1 MTLYLDISPAIH
13 TKAGLSRYADSLAQ
27 ALLRQAPARFTFF
40 YNRSRDS
47 RIPSWVSGKDVRSV
61 RAGYKPWRMA
71 VWLGHLAH
79 LGFDRLVPGCEL
91 FHATEHLLLPLH
103 NCPTLLT
110 VHDLIFHLFPEHHKR
125 LNRWYLN
132 AALPLY
138 CHRADK
144 IICVSEHSKA
154 DLIRIWDI
162 DSKKVHV
169 VYEAADPRF
178 RPVEEERI
186 SAIRHRYG
194 LPERYLLTVGTIEPR
209 KNLKRLLD
217 ALALLRQQGKKINL
231 VIVGKTGWLY
241 DDFFAKLESFQY
253 RDAVV
258 CAGFVPDPDLPAVY
272 SGAVLTALPSV
283 YEGFGLPI
291 LESMACGTPVVTS
304 RAASLPELGAD
315 AVRYFDPLDS
325 NDMADAVGEVWINAE
340 LRRDMVERGFR
351 QAAQFSWERTAEQTL
366 HLYEYMTA

>member
-1 MTLYLDISPAIH
+1 M
-13 TKAGLSRYADSLAQ
+13 
-27 ALLRQAPARFTFF
+27 
-40 YNRSRDS
+40 
-47 RIPSWVSGKDVRSV
+47 
-61 RAGYKPWRMA
+61 
-71 VWLGHLAH
+71 
-79 LGFDRLVPGCEL
+79 
-91 FHATEHLLLPLH
+91 
-103 NCPTLLT
+103 
-110 VHDLIFHLFPEHHKR
+110 
-125 LNRWYLN
+125 
-132 AALPLY
+132 
-138 CHRADK
+138 
-144 IICVSEHSKA
+144 
-154 DLIRIWDI
+154 
-162 DSKKVHV
+162 
-169 VYEAADPRF
+169 
-178 RPVEEERI
+178 
-186 SAIRHRYG
+186 
-194 LPERYLLTVGTIEPR
+194 PERYLLTVGTIEPR